1 MNNKSKRPYSTPSRT
16 INTKGVRKG
25 TKSSATDRVMKTA
38 SARNN
43 RKNNTPSRVNK
54 VAKKIESSKKEK
66 VTPKK
71 SSPKVA
77 KLEQTT
83 RIRIDQDR
91 INDYET
97 LDTSFL
103 EGRTVQGTAKN
114 KSKEKVLNREDKN
127 DRSGFL
133 VIFKVLGALCI
144 MVLVVLASIV
154 FIKNRVVPKT
164 KPINKKT
171 EISEKDKVNEKVEP
185 VIDDNYLF
193 VGDFNIKELNLS
205 EKDFHY
211 VKSSEEKYTTNK
223 VLDNMKNYIYKYNPS
238 MVFIELGII
247 DLSDGKSVS
256 EVAQNISKI
265 IDGIK
270 ENRPLSKIYIESI
283 YPINKDVD
291 DYNKELVSLDVSYN
305 DILEVNLKL
314 KEIALKKK
322 VNYIDLYDLLSE
334 ENKLKKKYTDDG
346 VKLNDE
352 GYAVVFKEING
363 IIGEWFKCWISLGV
377 MEKV

>member
-363 IIGEWFKCWISLGV
+363 IIGE
-377 MEKV
+377 